1 LTSNCLVSH
10 TGPEVARL
18 LSTAAIA
25 ALAALAG
32 ASPVLAAPL
41 EIRARGAPPLE
52 TSPAAIERLG
62 HTEEDL
68 VVATSLDPQA
78 VTLMEEAGA
87 ERLSKRAGLWRIRG
101 DTSVLKRLRASG
113 LLRYAHEDG
122 QLAEMFGSVP
132 LAPLDPPS
140 DPLGSTQ
147 WWLTRI
153 GAATLTAPGPGV
165 ALAVVDTGLDASHPE
180 FAGRPVTYL
189 NAQALDQP
197 HGTQVSSVAGAPL
210 NGQGIVGVYPQVSL
224 READINSFSCSDS
237 VQALLA
243 AVDSPAPSV
252 LNMSW
257 GFTNPQAC
265 PAIYDAVIVGL
276 GVGHVPV
283 AAAGNFREQ
292 GSPPSYPAAFPHVL
306 TIAATDQN
314 DSFTVFSSRDPG
326 VDIAA
331 PGLSVVAATPTI
343 FDPTGYHEVAGT
355 SFSAPMV
362 AAAAAWVWTARPAL
376 RPTQVIDLVR
386 YSARDV
392 ATPGWDADTG
402 FGLLNIPSALTAAV
416 PALDPQEPND
426 DIDQVKAGG
435 LFREAT
441 PAITSRSRGRAV
453 FTASIDAVE
462 DPVDVYRVWIP
473 GRRRVSATIT
483 PSDNV
488 DLEFFRPNART
499 VYYQNR
505 RAALRGSLIGGS
517 YRIGKR
523 TDRFTVVNEARR
535 GAYIYLE
542 TFKARGAFLDA
553 RYKLTVKTLRL
564 RR

>member
-1 LTSNCLVSH
+1 MT
-10 TGPEVARL
+10 T
-18 LSTAAIA
+18 
-25 ALAALAG
+25 
-32 ASPVLAAPL
+32 
-41 EIRARGAPPLE
+41 
-52 TSPAAIERLG
+52 PAAIERLG
-62 HTEEDL
+62 HSDESL

-87 ERLSKRAGLWRIRG
+87 ERLSERVGLWRITG
-101 DTSVLKRLRASG
+101 DTGVLRRLSAAG

-122 QLAEMFGSVP
+122 QLAELFAAAP

-140 DPLGSTQ
+140 DPLGGSQ

-153 GAATLTAPGPGV
+153 GAAALTAPGPGV
-165 ALAVVDTGLDASHPE
+165 ALAVVDTGLDATHPE

-189 NAQALDQP
+189 NTQALDQP

-224 READINSFSCSDS
+224 RAADLNSLSCSES
-237 VQALLA
+237 VQALLL
-243 AVDSPAPSV
+243 AVDSPSPSV
-252 LNMSW
+252 VNMSW
-257 GFTNPQAC
+257 GFANALAC
-265 PAIYDAVIVGL
+265 PALYDAVIVAL

-292 GSPPSYPAAFPHVL
+292 GSPPSYPAAYPHVL
-306 TIAATDQN
+306 TVAATDQN
-314 DSFTVFSSRDPG
+314 DSVTVFSSRDPG

-331 PGLSVVAATPTI
+331 PGVSVVAATPTI

-355 SFSAPMV
+355 SFSAPMA
-362 AAAAAWVWTARPAL
+362 AAAAAWVWTARPTL
-376 RPTQVIDLVR
+376 EPTQLIDLMR

-392 ATPGWDADTG
+392 GSPGWDADTG
-402 FGLLNIPSALTAAV
+402 FGLVNIPTALTAAV

-426 DIDQVKAGG
+426 DIDQVKARG
-435 LFREAT
+435 LFRQAT
-441 PAITSRSRGRAV
+441 PAITSRGRGRAA
-453 FTASIDAVE
+453 FTASLDLVE
-462 DPVDVYRVWIP
+462 DPVDIYRVWIP
-473 GRRRVSATIT
+473 GRSRVSATIA

-488 DLEFFRPNART
+488 DLELFRPNART

-517 YRIGKR
+517 YRTGKR
-523 TDRFTVVNEARR
+523 TDRFSVVNKARR

-553 RYKLTVKTLRL
+553 RYKLTVKTSRL